1 MEKHTRPYTCEDP
14 QCNGRTFG
22 NKAGLQRHE
31 REKHSS
37 EKFSCPVR
45 SCPRSSR
52 GFGRKRNLDL
62 HISRRHGSYM
72 TGGVAVTEGPMDED
86 VEMNS
91 SQPLQSV
98 GGLEVLVTPEGIE
111 SLRATLRELEAKK
124 MKLAEDHAKVD
135 TVIDSLKMAMDVVLK
150 K

>member
-1 MEKHTRPYTCEDP
+1 
-14 QCNGRTFG
+14 
-22 NKAGLQRHE
+22 
-31 REKHSS
+31 
-37 EKFSCPVR
+37 
-45 SCPRSSR
+45 
-52 GFGRKRNLDL
+52 
-62 HISRRHGSYM
+62 M